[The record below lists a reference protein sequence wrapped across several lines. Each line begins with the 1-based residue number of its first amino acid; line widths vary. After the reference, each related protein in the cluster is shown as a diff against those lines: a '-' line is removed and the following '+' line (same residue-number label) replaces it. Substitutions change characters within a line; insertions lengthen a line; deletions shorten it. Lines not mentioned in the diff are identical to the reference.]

1 MTKGKTKKQLQ
12 KEEADKVLMLKIIM
26 FIGAILAVGIF
37 VINVKADQIVHGF
50 KNPSFSG
57 VGTSSHYLTIENQE
71 FNRKE
76 NIKAELKAYKEQ
88 LKRDAENTTLAR
100 FIRNLES
107 RIYAQLSRQL
117 VDSLFGETASEFGI
131 LELLQAVRGIGN
143 RLSYVIAIGHDSS
156 LNTVLDCC
164 FADAKVTAVRNNMQT
179 STAAVLYLPCELS
192 KLREGQARQTIYSL

>member
-1 MTKGKTKKQLQ
+1 MDPKTPNELLIISSMLIVT
-12 KEEADKVLMLKIIM
+12 VLVLLTNQ
-26 FIGAILAVGIF
+26 ILA
-37 VINVKADQIVHGF
+37 DEMVHKF

-76 NIKAELKAYKEQ
+76 AIREEIKAYVEDLE
-88 LKRDAENTTLAR
+88 REAENTTLAR

-131 LELLQAVRGIGN
+131 LELEGN
-143 RLSYVIAIGHDSS
+143 TIEYKVED
-156 LNTVLDCC
+156 D
-164 FADAKVTAVRNNMQT
+164 KVTLIIT
-179 STAAVLYLPCELS
+179 DE
-192 KLREGQARQTIYSL
+192 EGNTTEITVPLGSFTF